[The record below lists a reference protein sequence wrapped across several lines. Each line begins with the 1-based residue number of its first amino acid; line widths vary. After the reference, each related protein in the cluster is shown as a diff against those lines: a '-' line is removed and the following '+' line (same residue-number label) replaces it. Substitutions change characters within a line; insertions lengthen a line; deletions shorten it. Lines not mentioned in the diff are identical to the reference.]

1 MSRTLEE
8 YGEQKSSAITVAR
21 RLAEFLGDQM
31 VKDAGLACKFIV
43 AAKPVDKPVTERAIP
58 VAIFEAEAAV
68 RYHYL
73 RRWLKDRSMAAE
85 DMEIRQVIDWNYY
98 RGRLDAA
105 IQKIITIPAAIQ
117 KMENPV
123 PRVKHPEW
131 LVKKVASLNDAYQ
144 QKSLKSMFSKAI
156 DDGAAVMDIEEAAG
170 GGKEG
175 ARKGVV
181 VHRRGKRVGAP
192 QGGLTSPQ
200 PGDDEGERAEGEGE
214 GEGEEGPAK
223 AVRFAD
229 DDEEAAAADD
239 DAADVRAFA
248 QTAGSRKLPM
258 GSKEWMD
265 DRKARWRAIR
275 AARKR
280 AREEETSEAFAT
292 SFNNPRRGVAQA
304 AAGGGK
310 AGVDAFYQ
318 DTAQTVNNATWQ
330 ILTLMEAGANRPGEL
345 VAWVVL
351 GGEGGGAAT
360 LQKIPIRVPRTV
372 YVSTRASR
380 DGVDGWTKVS
390 RTLPRAATAQHLYEV
405 SMSEDSYVR
414 SAEVRG
420 WDADKD
426 VVGVY
431 HSHYSPLVKAA
442 VQLGCC
448 AVVQRG
454 TRRRAPQEGF
464 DLGEVKMS
472 ARETKYLAIAD
483 IEAQESAAAT
493 PLKQLVV
500 YAAGS
505 GTRGVLAA
513 FAGWHKSA
521 LLLLVRP
528 RGSAL
533 NDQARASLAAHPLA
547 SEEGYDLTLDTVDS
561 WAAGYARLQRLLPA
575 LQAAAKAPLVAL
587 AQTDVGLAELHE
599 RVPALHQLPCVA
611 VPHNRADG
619 SWDERLLLGAAWQ
632 PVALDLAL
640 RRCEEVA
647 PWWEGR
653 LGLARYA
660 KLPVGVLGSRD
671 DGDAPLFAS
680 DVMLQRRLLIS
691 GHLSWISPAPSPDL
705 GGAPDGEQNLADE
718 LQGLEVTVPGMH
730 RTVCV
735 ELKIMSMCVNSIVES
750 GSVGLG
756 MGEGSGM
763 GVAKDMVVTAG
774 ADGGG
779 HASALPDETSV
790 SSAFA
795 LVKSMVKDWL
805 RDVLTANVAG
815 VDTNS
820 SNQADVLLMNVYR
833 WLSTSSSLLYEPLL
847 HRFVHSLMKK
857 VRLQLLA
864 ELITRPHIS
873 RPAFPVSSPGVA
885 PAVGR
890 APRLG
895 SGRRP
900 RRLQQ
905 ADDRHRQGGA
915 RRGRG
920 VRRLRVGVAQAAA
933 ALPLGAAHAGEVLVV
948 ARLRRPVQLRWD
960 RAQARVGGRAGGR
973 RRVRR
978 RRRRRPRRRRRGGR
992 RGGRRRGRG
1001 GRGGRGA
1008 AHL

>member
-1 MSRTLEE
+1 MKDPETGEYTTQREMSIYFEVDGPYQAMVLPASTEEGKLLKKRYAVYELDGSLAELKGFELKRRGELKLIKVFQEQVFKDGPFLAGDDLESCYAAVATVANRWLDVIDGHGEQLEDEEVLELVSEQKSMSRTLEE

-200 PGDDEGERAEGEGE
+200 PGDGDDADGGEGE

-611 VPHNRADG
+611 APHNRADG

-790 SSAFA
+790 SSVFA

-857 VRLQLLA
+857 VWLRLLA
-864 ELITRPHIS
+864 ELIT
-873 RPAFPVSSPGVA
+873 
-885 PAVGR
+885 
-890 APRLG
+890 
-895 SGRRP
+895 
-900 RRLQQ
+900 
-905 ADDRHRQGGA
+905 
-915 RRGRG
+915 
-920 VRRLRVGVAQAAA
+920 
-933 ALPLGAAHAGEVLVV
+933 
-948 ARLRRPVQLRWD
+948 
-960 RAQARVGGRAGGR
+960 
-973 RRVRR
+973 
-978 RRRRRPRRRRRGGR
+978 
-992 RGGRRRGRG
+992 
-1001 GRGGRGA
+1001 
-1008 AHL
+1008 

>member
-85 DMEIRQVIDWNYY
+85 DMEIRQIIDWSYY

-105 IQKIITIPAAIQ
+105 IQKIITIPAALQ
-117 KMENPV
+117 KIDNPV
-123 PRVKHPEW
+123 PRTKHPEW
-131 LVKKVASLNDAYQ
+131 LVKKVASLNDPFRQ
-144 QKSLKSMFSKAI
+144 GSLKSMFSKAI

-200 PGDDEGERAEGEGE
+200 PGDGDDADGGEGE

-513 FAGWHKSA
+513 YAGWHKSA

-587 AQTDVGLAELHE
+587 AQTDVALAELHE

-857 VRLQLLA
+857 VWLQLLA
-864 ELITRPHIS
+864 ELIT
-873 RPAFPVSSPGVA
+873 
-885 PAVGR
+885 
-890 APRLG
+890 
-895 SGRRP
+895 
-900 RRLQQ
+900 
-905 ADDRHRQGGA
+905 
-915 RRGRG
+915 
-920 VRRLRVGVAQAAA
+920 
-933 ALPLGAAHAGEVLVV
+933 
-948 ARLRRPVQLRWD
+948 
-960 RAQARVGGRAGGR
+960 
-973 RRVRR
+973 
-978 RRRRRPRRRRRGGR
+978 
-992 RGGRRRGRG
+992 
-1001 GRGGRGA
+1001 
-1008 AHL
+1008 